1 MSTSHPIF
9 ERVAARWRARLLW
22 GLSGLALGLSV
33 LLLVVLTRY
42 LEWNASTS
50 GVVAAI
56 LGLALFALG
65 GLLIRRWY
73 SEPRIIARH
82 LDRAIPALEESAE
95 LLLLAEDSLDIVQ
108 RLQVERARRALAAA
122 GEPALPWGASRRLWA
137 VAATF
142 AVIALVLTLVPQPSG
157 PGGKPGA
164 GPGASANPATV
175 RDLSIS
181 VSPPEYTRHAAHT
194 QALWDIAAEEGTA
207 LTWHVKVSRPVASAR
222 LLTVDGDSIVL
233 RSDGDGTNLTGSSTA
248 IRSTLYQLVLQDAS
262 GGSPIWSG
270 EYHHLTVER
279 DLPPVIVVE
288 APVERTQL
296 PSAAVSVPT
305 QVRVTDDYGIE
316 STEIVAT
323 LTSGAGEAV
332 KFREQRLP
340 FTATQSIPSGVELR
354 RALDLKKMGLG
365 PGDELYF
372 YVLARDNRL
381 PNPQESR
388 SATYFIAITDT
399 ARAETGTLAGVS
411 LRLAPEYFRSQR
423 QIIIDT
429 EKLLADKPHI
439 TLTEFQNRSENI
451 GIDQEMLRDRYGEIV
466 GQETEFAGAE
476 APSSAEELT
485 HQHDIAENATR
496 LARSVKATLTAAVQQ
511 MWDAAVRL
519 RTFDPAAALPYEY
532 KALDYLKQV
541 QQAARVYVQRVGFES
556 PPLEPDKKRLTG
568 NLKSIPDRNTV
579 QDQPSPAPEPVLRQA
594 LAVLQGIADG
604 GKVSVDDAVILRAAG
619 VELSPKAVENPG
631 RFLAA
636 LEGLRRLIAGAG
648 SDVPPT
654 CDGCADRARQG
665 IWAALPPPE
674 LGAPI
679 LQRTP
684 VTSGS
689 ASYFSALEVAP

>member
-1 MSTSHPIF
+1 MSLPHPIF
-9 ERVAARWRARLLW
+9 QRVAARWRARLLW
-22 GLSGLALGLSV
+22 GLSGLALGLSL

-42 LEWNASTS
+42 AELRATTS
-50 GVVAAI
+50 GVVAGTV
-56 LGLALFALG
+56 GLALFLLG
-65 GLLIRRWY
+65 ATLIRRWY
-73 SEPRIIARH
+73 SDPAIVARH
-82 LDRAIPALEESAE
+82 LDRAIPGLEESAE
-95 LLLLAEDSLDIVQ
+95 LLLVPEASLDVVQ
-108 RLQVERARRALAAA
+108 LLQVGRAKRALVAA
-122 GEPALPWGASRRLWA
+122 GEPALSWGASRRLWA

-142 AVIALVLTLVPQPSG
+142 AIVALVLTLVPQSGG
-157 PGGKPGA
+157 PGSRPGA
-164 GPGASANPATV
+164 RLGASATPAAV
-175 RDLSIS
+175 RDLTIT
-181 VSPPEYTRHAAHT
+181 VSPPEYTGHAAHS
-194 QALWDIAAEEGTA
+194 QALWDIAAEEGAA
-207 LTWHVKVSRPVASAR
+207 LTWRVQLSRPVASAR
-222 LLTVDGDSIVL
+222 LLTVDGDSIIL
-233 RSDGDGTNLTGSSTA
+233 RAEGEGTALTGSSA
-248 IRSTLYQLVLQDAS
+248 ALRSTLYQLVLHDDRGAA
-262 GGSPIWSG
+262 PVWSS
-270 EYHHLTVER
+270 EYHRLTVER

-340 FTATQSIPSGVELR
+340 FTSTQRIASGVELKR
-354 RALDLKKMGLG
+354 TLDLKQMGLG

-372 YVLARDNRL
+372 YVVARDNRL

-399 ARAETGTLAGVS
+399 AKVETGTLAGVS

-429 EKLLADKPHI
+429 EKLLADRPHI
-439 TLTEFQNRSENI
+439 TLTEFQSRSHNI
-451 GIDQEMLRDRYGEIV
+451 GIDQELLRDRYGEIV
-466 GQETEFAGAE
+466 GQETEIAGAE

-496 LARSVKATLTAAVQQ
+496 LAGSVKATLTAAVQQ

-568 NLKSIPDRNTV
+568 NLKSIPERTTVEDR
-579 QDQPSPAPEPVLRQA
+579 PSPVPEPVLRHA
-594 LAVLQGIADG
+594 LAVLQGISEG
-604 GKVSVDDAVILRAAG
+604 GKVSADDAAILRAAG
-619 VELSPKAVENPG
+619 AELSPKAVENPG

-648 SDVPPT
+648 ADSPPA

-689 ASYFSALEVAP
+689 AGYFSALEVAP